1 MQHATDA
8 LDNISVSL
16 DVMVPM
22 RDGVRLATD
31 IYRPALPDG
40 SPRPGRFPVLLTR
53 TSYDKS
59 NPVMQVEPVGKYFA
73 RRGYVVAIQ
82 DLRGRGN
89 SEGVGDYHHRANPRE
104 GEDGHDTIEW
114 LAAQPWSTGRIG
126 MVGSSHSG
134 CVQNVAALHRPPHLS
149 ALWVDVAPI
158 TAHGWESRSGGAQ
171 RLHMVPALFL
181 HAYDATEIRSDPV
194 ARKRIEEGAMAMRG
208 FLQHMPFKRAHTP
221 LAAVPNLEAVL
232 MRYQNFDGLDPWWTQ
247 EVLDQKSRLDRY
259 ADVPTVFST
268 GWYDCFV
275 AEVTWQFAEMAR
287 RSSAPQRLI
296 VGPWNHGGMRA
307 GASRIGEVE
316 FGPDAAWGN
325 AVYNPERLR
334 WFDNWLKDAPTG
346 VEADPPVRL
355 FVMGGGTGGRT
366 PDGALA
372 HGGRWIEAVSW
383 PPPDAHETDF
393 LLAPDGRLAATG
405 TAIPET
411 TIAWTHDPARPV
423 PTIGAAVAAFFEWMP
438 VPDGADPAY
447 LHGRARMRPILPDGP
462 MHQRERPDLLG
473 CAAPYPLLS
482 QRADVQVFQTEP
494 LAEAVEIAGPVT
506 LRLFVSSSAQDTDFT
521 AKLIDVHPSGAAVP
535 EGFHLNLTDA
545 ILRMRFRDGAE
556 VPDLIEP
563 GRVYEIAI
571 ELPPTANRFERGHRI
586 RVDVASSNFPQF
598 DVNPGTGEPLG
609 RHTQHLRAR
618 NAIHIGPAH
627 PSRLTLRVRAAT

>member
-1 MQHATDA
+1 MTIA
-8 LDNISVSL
+8 VSL

-31 IYRPALPDG
+31 IYRPALEDG
-40 SPRPGRFPVLLTR
+40 TPAPGRFPVILTR

-59 NPVMQVEPVGKYFA
+59 NPVMQVEPVGKFFA
-73 RRGYVVAIQ
+73 RNGYVVAIQ
-82 DLRGRGN
+82 DLRGRGQ

-104 GEDGHDTIEW
+104 GLDGFDTIGW
-114 LAAQPWSTGRIG
+114 LAAQPWSNGRVG

-134 CVQNVAALHRPPHLS
+134 CVQNVAALHRPPNLA

-181 HAYDATEIRSDPV
+181 HAYDAAEIRADPI
-194 ARKRIEEGAMAMRG
+194 ARKRIEAGAMAMRD
-208 FLQHMPFKRAHTP
+208 FLRHMPFKRGHTP
-221 LAAVPNLEAVL
+221 LAAVPNLETVL
-232 MRYQNFDGLDPWWTQ
+232 MRYQEFDGLDPWWTQ

-287 RSSAPQRLI
+287 RSTAPQRLI

-334 WFDNWLKDAPTG
+334 WFDRWLKDLDTG
-346 VEADPPVRL
+346 VERDDPVRL
-355 FVMGGGTGGRT
+355 FVMGGGAGGRDR
-366 PDGALA
+366 DGALRQ
-372 HGGRWIEAVSW
+372 GGRWITATAW
-383 PPPDAHETDF
+383 PPLDTSETEF
-393 LLAPDGRLAATG
+393 LLAPGGHLLGADSD
-405 TAIPET
+405 IPEA
-411 TIAWTHDPARPV
+411 TIAWTHDPDHPV

-438 VPDGADPAY
+438 IPEGADPAY
-447 LHGRARMRPILPDGP
+447 LNGRARMRPILPDGP
-462 MHQRERPDLLG
+462 MHQHERPALLG
-473 CAAPYPLLS
+473 CAPPFALLA
-482 QRADVQVFQTEP
+482 QRADVQVFQTAP
-494 LAEAVEIAGPVT
+494 LAAAVEIVGPMRV
-506 LRLFVSSSAQDTDFT
+506 RLFVSSSARDTDIT
-521 AKLIDVHPSGAAVP
+521 AKLIDVHPPGPDDP

-545 ILRMRFRDGAE
+545 ILRMRFRNGPE
-556 VPDLIEP
+556 RPDLIEP
-563 GRVYEIAI
+563 GRIYEIEI

-586 RVDVASSNFPQF
+586 RLDIASSNFPQF

-609 RHTQHLRAR
+609 RHTHKVTAR
-618 NAIHIGPAH
+618 NTIHVGPAH
-627 PSRLTLRVRAAT
+627 PSRLIVMIRAAS

>member
-1 MQHATDA
+1 MTIA
-8 LDNISVSL
+8 VSL

-31 IYRPALPDG
+31 IYRPALEDG
-40 SPRPGRFPVLLTR
+40 TPAPGRFPVILTR

-59 NPVMQVEPVGKYFA
+59 NPVMQVEPVGKFFA
-73 RRGYVVAIQ
+73 RNGYVVAIQ
-82 DLRGRGN
+82 DLRGRGQ

-104 GEDGHDTIEW
+104 GLDGFDTIGW
-114 LAAQPWSTGRIG
+114 LAAQPWSNGRVG

-134 CVQNVAALHRPPHLS
+134 CVQNVAALHRPPSLA

-181 HAYDATEIRSDPV
+181 HAYDAAEIRADPV
-194 ARKRIEEGAMAMRG
+194 ARKRIEAGAMAMRD
-208 FLQHMPFKRAHTP
+208 FLRHMPFKRGHTP
-221 LAAVPNLEAVL
+221 LAAVPNLETVL
-232 MRYQNFDGLDPWWTQ
+232 MRYQEFDGLDAWWTQ

-287 RSSAPQRLI
+287 RSTAPQRLI

-334 WFDNWLKDAPTG
+334 WFDRWLKDLDTG
-346 VEADPPVRL
+346 VERDDPVRL
-355 FVMGGGTGGRT
+355 FVMGGGAGGRDR
-366 PDGALA
+366 DGALRQ
-372 HGGRWIEAVSW
+372 GGRWIRATAW
-383 PPPDAHETDF
+383 PPLDTSETEF
-393 LLAPDGRLAATG
+393 LLAPGGHLLGADSD
-405 TAIPET
+405 IPEA
-411 TIAWTHDPARPV
+411 TIAWTHDPDHPV

-438 VPDGADPAY
+438 IPEGADPAY
-447 LHGRARMRPILPDGP
+447 LNGRARMRPILPDGP
-462 MHQRERPDLLG
+462 MHQHERPALLG
-473 CAAPYPLLS
+473 CAPPFALLA
-482 QRADVQVFQTEP
+482 QRADVQVFQTAP
-494 LAEAVEIAGPVT
+494 LAAAVEIVGPIRV
-506 LRLFVSSSAQDTDFT
+506 RLFVSSSARDTDIT
-521 AKLIDVHPSGAAVP
+521 AKLIDVHPPGPDDP
-535 EGFHLNLTDA
+535 EGFHLNLSDA
-545 ILRMRFRDGAE
+545 ILRMRFRHGPE
-556 VPDLIEP
+556 RPDLIEP
-563 GRVYEIAI
+563 GRIYEIEI
-571 ELPPTANRFERGHRI
+571 DLPPTANRFERGHRI
-586 RVDVASSNFPQF
+586 RLDIASSNFPQF

-609 RHTQHLRAR
+609 RHTHKVTAR
-618 NAIHIGPAH
+618 NTIHVGPAH
-627 PSRLTLRVRAAT
+627 PSRLIVMIRAAS

>member
-1 MQHATDA
+1 MEDDNAT
-8 LDNISVSL
+8 LDNVSVAL

-40 SPRPGRFPVLLTR
+40 SPKPGRFPVLLTR

-59 NPVMQVEPVGKYFA
+59 NPVMQVEPVGKYFS

-89 SEGVGDYHHRANPRE
+89 SQGTGDYHHRANPRE
-104 GEDGHDTIEW
+104 GLDGYDTIEW
-114 LAAQPWSTGRIG
+114 LAAQQWSTGRVG
-126 MVGSSHSG
+126 MAGSSHSG
-134 CVQNVAALHRPPHLS
+134 CVQNVAALHRPPHLA

-181 HAYDATEIRSDPV
+181 HAYDASEIRHDPV
-194 ARKRIEEGAMAMRG
+194 ARRRIEEGAMAMRN
-208 FLQHMPFKRAHTP
+208 FLQHMPYKREQTP
-221 LAAVPNLEAVL
+221 LAAVPNLETVL
-232 MRYQNFDGLDPWWTQ
+232 MRYQNFDGLDDWWTQ

-287 RSSAPQRLI
+287 RSASPQRLV

-307 GASRIGEVE
+307 GASRAGEVE
-316 FGPDAAWGN
+316 FGPDAAWGS
-325 AVYNPERLR
+325 AVYNRERLR
-334 WFDNWLKDAPTG
+334 WFDRWLKDADTG

-355 FVMGGGTGGRT
+355 FMMGGGPGGRT
-366 PDGALA
+366 RDGALA
-372 HGGRWIEAVSW
+372 HGGRWIAAGSW
-383 PPPDAHETDF
+383 PPREAAPRDF
-393 LLAPDGRLAATG
+393 MLAPGGRLLDGPGGPAQA
-405 TAIPET
+405 
-411 TIAWTHDPARPV
+411 TIAWTHDPEHPV
-423 PTIGAAVAAFFEWMP
+423 PTIGAAVAAFFEWMKLP
-438 VPDGADPAY
+438 EGADPAY
-447 LHGRARMRPILPDGP
+447 LQGRARMRPILPDGP
-462 MHQRERPDLLG
+462 MHQRERPELLG

-482 QRADVQVFQTEP
+482 QRADVQVFQTEA
-494 LAEAVEIAGPVT
+494 LAEAIEIAGPVRV
-506 LRLFVSSSAQDTDFT
+506 RLFVSTSARDADFV
-521 AKLIDVHPSGAAVP
+521 AKLVDVHPPTAEDP
-535 EGFHLNLTDA
+535 EGFHMNLSDA
-545 ILRMRFRDGAE
+545 ILRLRFRSGPE
-556 VPDLIEP
+556 RPEPVEPDRIYDVE
-563 GRVYEIAI
+563 I

-586 RVDVASSNFPQF
+586 RLDVASSSFPQF

-609 RHTQHLRAR
+609 RHTARIRAR
-618 NAIHIGPAH
+618 NAIHVGPAH
-627 PSRLTLRVRAAT
+627 PSCLTLCVRAAD

>member
-1 MQHATDA
+1 MQESDSARDHATA
-8 LDNISVSL
+8 TLDNICVAM

-31 IYRPALPDG
+31 IYRPAFPDG

-104 GEDGHDTIEW
+104 GTDGYDTIEW
-114 LAAQPWSTGRIG
+114 LATQPWSTGRVG

-134 CVQNVAALHRPPHLS
+134 CVQNVAAIHRPPHLS

-181 HAYDATEIRSDPV
+181 HAYDAAEIRADPV
-194 ARKRIEEGAMAMRG
+194 ARKRIEDGAMAMRG

-316 FGPDAAWGN
+316 FGAAAAWGN

-334 WFDNWLKDAPTG
+334 WFDRWLKDAPTG
-346 VEADPPVRL
+346 VDTDPPVRL
-355 FVMGGGTGGRT
+355 FVMGGGA
-366 PDGALA
+366 GARRMA
-372 HGGRWIEAVSW
+372 RSRMAGAGSRPRH
-383 PPPDAHETDF
+383 
-393 LLAPDGRLAATG
+393 GRLPA
-405 TAIPET
+405 
-411 TIAWTHDPARPV
+411 PARPTSCSR
-423 PTIGAAVAAFFEWMP
+423 PMAASRRATP
-438 VPDGADPAY
+438 RYPRRRS
-447 LHGRARMRPILPDGP
+447 HGRTTPPARCRRSARRWPP
-462 MHQRERPDLLG
+462 
-473 CAAPYPLLS
+473 
-482 QRADVQVFQTEP
+482 
-494 LAEAVEIAGPVT
+494 
-506 LRLFVSSSAQDTDFT
+506 SSS
-521 AKLIDVHPSGAAVP
+521 GC
-535 EGFHLNLTDA
+535 
-545 ILRMRFRDGAE
+545 RF
-556 VPDLIEP
+556 
-563 GRVYEIAI
+563 
-571 ELPPTANRFERGHRI
+571 PTAPIPPICTVAPACARSFRMDLCTSARGRSCSDAPRPSRSCHSARTS
-586 RVDVASSNFPQF
+586 RSSRPSRS
-598 DVNPGTGEPLG
+598 P
-609 RHTQHLRAR
+609 RMSRSRAR
-618 NAIHIGPAH
+618 SRCGSSSRPARATRISP
-627 PSRLTLRVRAAT
+627 PS

>member
-1 MQHATDA
+1 MTIA
-8 LDNISVSL
+8 VSL

-31 IYRPALPDG
+31 IYRPALEDG
-40 SPRPGRFPVLLTR
+40 TPAPGRFPVILTR

-59 NPVMQVEPVGKYFA
+59 NPVMQVEPVGKFFA
-73 RRGYVVAIQ
+73 RNGYIVAIQ
-82 DLRGRGN
+82 DLRGRGQ

-104 GEDGHDTIEW
+104 GLDGYDTIDW
-114 LAAQPWSTGRIG
+114 LAGQPWSNGRVG

-134 CVQNVAALHRPPHLS
+134 CVQNVVALHRPPNLA

-181 HAYDATEIRSDPV
+181 HAYDAAEIRADPV
-194 ARKRIEEGAMAMRG
+194 ARKRIEAGAMAMRD
-208 FLQHMPFKRAHTP
+208 FLRHMPFKRGHTP
-221 LAAVPNLEAVL
+221 LAAVPNLETVL
-232 MRYQNFDGLDPWWTQ
+232 MRYQEFDGLDAWWTQ

-275 AEVTWQFAEMAR
+275 AEVTWQFAELTR
-287 RSSAPQRLI
+287 RSTAPQRLI

-307 GASRIGEVE
+307 GVSRIGEVE

-334 WFDNWLKDAPTG
+334 WFDRWLKDLDTG
-346 VEADPPVRL
+346 VERDDPVRL
-355 FVMGGGTGGRT
+355 FVMGGGAGGRDR
-366 PDGALA
+366 DGALRQ
-372 HGGRWIEAVSW
+372 GGRWIRTTAW
-383 PPPDAHETDF
+383 PPPDAAETEF
-393 LLAPDGRLAATG
+393 LLASGGRLLGADSD
-405 TAIPET
+405 IPEAM
-411 TIAWTHDPARPV
+411 IAWTHDPDHPV
-423 PTIGAAVAAFFEWMP
+423 PTVGAAVAAFFEWMP
-438 VPDGADPAY
+438 IPEGADPAY

-462 MHQRERPDLLG
+462 MHQRERAELLG
-473 CAAPYPLLS
+473 CTPPFALLA
-482 QRADVQVFQTEP
+482 QRADVQVFQTAP
-494 LAEAVEIAGPVT
+494 LAAAVEIVGPIRV
-506 LRLFVSSSAQDTDFT
+506 RLFVSSSARDTDVT
-521 AKLIDVHPSGAAVP
+521 AKLIDVHPPGPDDP

-545 ILRMRFRDGAE
+545 IMRMRFRDGPE
-556 VPDLIEP
+556 RPDLIEP
-563 GRVYEIAI
+563 GRIYEIEI

-586 RVDVASSNFPQF
+586 RLDIASSNFPQF

-609 RHTQHLRAR
+609 RHTHKVTAR
-618 NAIHIGPAH
+618 NAIHVGPAY
-627 PSRLTLRVRAAT
+627 PSRLIVRIRAAS

>member
-1 MQHATDA
+1 MQETDEA
-8 LDNISVSL
+8 LDNVAVSL

-40 SPRPGRFPVLLTR
+40 SPKPGRFPVILTR

-89 SEGVGDYHHRANPRE
+89 SQGVGDYHHRANPRE
-104 GEDGHDTIEW
+104 GLDGHDTVEW
-114 LAAQPWSTGRIG
+114 LAAQPWSTGRVG

-134 CVQNVAALHRPPHLS
+134 CVQNVAAIHRPPHLS

-181 HAYDATEIRSDPV
+181 HAYDAAEIRDDAV
-194 ARKRIEEGAMAMRG
+194 ARKRIEDGAIAMRS
-208 FLQHMPFKRAHTP
+208 FLQHMPYKREQTP
-221 LAAVPNLEAVL
+221 LAAVPNLETVL
-232 MRYQNFDGLDPWWTQ
+232 MRYQHFDGLDPWWTQ

-259 ADVPTVFST
+259 ADIPTVFST

-287 RSSAPQRLI
+287 RSASPQRLI

-334 WFDNWLKDAPTG
+334 WFDRWLKDVETG

-355 FVMGGGTGGRT
+355 FVMGGGAGGR
-366 PDGALA
+366 DRGGALV
-372 HGGRWIEAVSW
+372 HGGRWIAAQSW
-383 PPPDAHETDF
+383 PPADTAPVEF
-393 LLAPDGRLAATG
+393 LLSSGGRLEDAE
-405 TAIPET
+405 TAIEDA

-423 PTIGAAVAAFFEWMP
+423 PTIGAAVAAFFEWMELP
-438 VPDGADPAY
+438 PGADPAY
-447 LHGRARMRPILPDGP
+447 LNGRARMRPILPDGP
-462 MHQRERPDLLG
+462 MHQRERPELLG
-473 CAAPYPLLS
+473 CAAPFPLLS
-482 QRADVQVFQTEP
+482 QRADVQVFQTAP
-494 LAEAVEIAGPVT
+494 LDEAVEIAGPVR
-506 LRLFVSSSAQDTDFT
+506 LRLFVSTSARDTDFV
-521 AKLIDVHPSGAAVP
+521 AKLVDVHPPTPDDP
-535 EGFHLNLTDA
+535 EGFHMNLTDA
-545 ILRMRFRDGAE
+545 ILRMRFRNGPE
-556 VPDLIEP
+556 RPDPVEP
-563 GRVYEIAI
+563 GRIYEIEI
-571 ELPPTANRFERGHRI
+571 ELPPTANRFARGHRI
-586 RVDVASSNFPQF
+586 RLDVASSNFPQF

-609 RHTQHLRAR
+609 RHTQRVPAR
-618 NAIHIGPAH
+618 NAIHVGPAH
-627 PSRLTLRVRAAT
+627 PSRLTLSLRRAP

>member
-1 MQHATDA
+1 MAG
-8 LDNISVSL
+8 ISVSL

-40 SPRPGRFPVLLTR
+40 SPAPGRFPVILTR

-59 NPVMQVEPVGKYFA
+59 NPVMQVEPVGKFFA
-73 RRGYVVAIQ
+73 RNGYVVAIQ

-89 SEGVGDYHHRANPRE
+89 SGGVGDYHHRANPRE

-114 LAAQPWSTGRIG
+114 LAAQPWSTGRVG

-134 CVQNVAALHRPPHLS
+134 CVQNVAALHRPPHLA

-181 HAYDATEIRSDPV
+181 HAHDAAEIRSDPV
-194 ARKRIEEGAMAMRG
+194 ARRRIEEGAMAMRG
-208 FLQHMPFKRAHTP
+208 FLQHMPYRRGHTP

-232 MRYQNFDGLDPWWTQ
+232 MRYQDFDGLDDWWTQ

-275 AEVTWQFAEMAR
+275 AEVTWHFAEMAR
-287 RSSAPQRLI
+287 RSRSPQRLV

-307 GASRIGEVE
+307 GASRTGEVE
-316 FGPDAAWGN
+316 FGPAAAWGN

-334 WFDNWLKDAPTG
+334 WFDRWLKDADTG

-355 FVMGGGTGGRT
+355 FMMGGGPGGRDR
-366 PDGALA
+366 DGALA
-372 HGGRWIEAVSW
+372 HGGRWIEAQAW
-383 PPPDAHETDF
+383 PPPGFEATT
-393 LLAPDGRLAATG
+393 LRLAPGGILAAAG
-405 TAIPET
+405 EEVAEAE
-411 TIAWTHDPARPV
+411 IAWTHDPARPV
-423 PTIGAAVAAFFEWMP
+423 PAIGAAVAAFFEWMP
-438 VPDGADPAY
+438 VPEGADPAY
-447 LHGRARMRPILPDGP
+447 LHGRARMRAILPDGP
-462 MHQRERPDLLG
+462 MHQRERPGMLG
-473 CAAPYPLLS
+473 CHEPFKLLS
-482 QRADVQVFQTEP
+482 QRADVQVFQTAP
-494 LAEAVEIAGPVT
+494 LEEAVEVAGPVR
-506 LRLFVSSSAQDTDFT
+506 LRLFVSSSARDTDFT
-521 AKLIDVHPSGAAVP
+521 AKLVDVHPPGADDP
-535 EGFHLNLTDA
+535 EGFHMNLCDA
-545 ILRMRFRDGAE
+545 ILRMRFRDGPGRAE
-556 VPDLIEP
+556 LAEP
-563 GRVYEIAI
+563 GRIHEIEI
-571 ELPPTANRFERGHRI
+571 ELPPTANRFGRGHRI
-586 RVDVASSNFPQF
+586 RVDVASSSFPQF

-609 RHTQHLRAR
+609 RHSGRVVAR
-618 NAIHIGPAH
+618 NAIHVGPAH
-627 PSRLTLRVRAAT
+627 PSRLELPLRRAP

>member
-1 MQHATDA
+1 MTIA
-8 LDNISVSL
+8 VSL

-31 IYRPALPDG
+31 IYRPALEDG
-40 SPRPGRFPVLLTR
+40 TPAPGRFPVILTR

-59 NPVMQVEPVGKYFA
+59 NPVMQVEPVGKFFA
-73 RRGYVVAIQ
+73 RNGYVVAIQ
-82 DLRGRGN
+82 DLRGRGQ

-104 GEDGHDTIEW
+104 GLDGFDTIGW
-114 LAAQPWSTGRIG
+114 LAAQPWSNGRVG

-134 CVQNVAALHRPPHLS
+134 CVQNVAALHRPPNLA

-181 HAYDATEIRSDPV
+181 HAYDAAEIRADPV
-194 ARKRIEEGAMAMRG
+194 ARKRIEAGAMAMRD
-208 FLQHMPFKRAHTP
+208 FLRHMPFKRGHTP
-221 LAAVPNLEAVL
+221 LAAVPNLETVL
-232 MRYQNFDGLDPWWTQ
+232 MRYQEFDGLDAWWTQ

-287 RSSAPQRLI
+287 RSTAPQRLI

-334 WFDNWLKDAPTG
+334 WFDRWLKDLDTG
-346 VEADPPVRL
+346 VERDDPVRL
-355 FVMGGGTGGRT
+355 FVMGGGAGGRDH
-366 PDGALA
+366 DGALRQ
-372 HGGRWIEAVSW
+372 GGRWIRATAW
-383 PPPDAHETDF
+383 PPLDTSETEF
-393 LLAPDGRLAATG
+393 LLAPGGHLLGADSD
-405 TAIPET
+405 IPEA
-411 TIAWTHDPARPV
+411 TIAWTHDPDHPV

-438 VPDGADPAY
+438 IPEGADPAY
-447 LHGRARMRPILPDGP
+447 LNGRARMRPILPDGP
-462 MHQRERPDLLG
+462 MHQHERPALLG
-473 CAAPYPLLS
+473 CAPPFALLA
-482 QRADVQVFQTEP
+482 QRADVQVFQTAP
-494 LAEAVEIAGPVT
+494 LAAAVEIVGPIRV
-506 LRLFVSSSAQDTDFT
+506 RLFVSSSARDTDIT
-521 AKLIDVHPSGAAVP
+521 AKLIDVHPPGPDDP
-535 EGFHLNLTDA
+535 EGFHLNLSDA
-545 ILRMRFRDGAE
+545 ILRMRFRHGPE
-556 VPDLIEP
+556 RPDLIEP
-563 GRVYEIAI
+563 GRIYEIEI
-571 ELPPTANRFERGHRI
+571 DLPPTANRFERGHRI
-586 RVDVASSNFPQF
+586 RLDIASSNFPQF

-609 RHTQHLRAR
+609 RHTHKVTAR
-618 NAIHIGPAH
+618 NTIHVGPAH
-627 PSRLTLRVRAAT
+627 PSRLIVMIRAAS